1 MIRVLACLAL
11 LVSLAPRVCPQQRQL
26 YIRVNQIGFSLGGS
40 KTAVIFGN
48 EPLPSEFRHERA
60 DEAHRARRSGGWTS
74 LSKGV
79 SEPAWRFDQRT
90 RSARVVSGR
99 TSRLSRRRQ
108 RLLDERTD
116 NGRHCF

>member
-48 EPLPSEFRHERA
+48 EPLPSEFRVVNAESGA
-60 DEAHRARRSGGWTS
+60 QVYKGTVDALTGGWGQFARHGE
-74 LSKGV
+74 LD
-79 SEPAWRFDQRT
+79 FT
-90 RSARVVSGR
+90 RLAIEGRYVIEVGSARSR
-99 TSRLSRRRQ
+99 TF
-108 RLLDERTD
+108 TI
-116 NGRHCF
+116 